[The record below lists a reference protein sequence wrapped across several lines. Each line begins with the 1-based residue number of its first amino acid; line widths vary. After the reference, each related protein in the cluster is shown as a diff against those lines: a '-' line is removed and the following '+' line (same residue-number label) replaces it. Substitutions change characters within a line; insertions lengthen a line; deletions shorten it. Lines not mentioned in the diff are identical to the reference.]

1 MGNRRFFLP
10 REAIDTEAATVSLTD
25 AALVNQ
31 LRAVLRLK
39 AGEEILVLDGQGNL
53 YRCLLRTLT
62 KSVGQA
68 EIIAVE
74 KACGDPCVDVTVALP
89 LLKGDRFDWAI
100 QKLTELGAARVVPV
114 ISDRTVVKKTSAI
127 KLARW
132 QAIAREAAEQCER
145 ATIPQV
151 VVPSAL
157 SELVTGSGAS
167 QTPPADISFICA
179 ERRGAP
185 LLKTMLHNYRIEFG
199 RPQRVRVLVGPEG
212 GFSDREV
219 ESASA
224 AGFVPV
230 SLGERILRSETA
242 ALLALAVIVC
252 ALEE

>member
-1 MGNRRFFLP
+1 MGHRRFFLP
-10 REAIDTEAATVSLTD
+10 AEAIDTKAATVSLTD

-62 KSVGQA
+62 KSAGRA

-74 KACGDPCVDVTVALP
+74 RAGGDPCVEVTVALP

-100 QKLTELGAARVVPV
+100 QKLTELGAARVVPL
-114 ISDRTVVKKTSAI
+114 ISDRTVVKQKSAPR
-127 KLARW
+127 LARW

-145 ATIPQV
+145 ATIPQI

-157 SELVTGSGAS
+157 SEFVTGSGTS
-167 QTPPADISFICA
+167 NGPPADIAFICA
-179 ERRGAP
+179 ERRAAP
-185 LLKTMLHNYRIEFG
+185 LLKTLLHNHRIEFG
-199 RPQRVRVLVGPEG
+199 QPLRVRALIGPEG
-212 GFSDREV
+212 GFSEREV
-219 ESASA
+219 ESAVA

-242 ALLALAVIVC
+242 ALYALAVVVSE
-252 ALEE
+252 LEE

>member
-1 MGNRRFFLP
+1 MGHRRFFLP
-10 REAIDTEAATVSLTD
+10 VEAIDTEAATVSLTD

-62 KSVGQA
+62 KSAGWA
-68 EIIAVE
+68 EIIATE
-74 KACGDPCVDVTVALP
+74 KAGGDPLVDVTVALP
-89 LLKGDRFDWAI
+89 LLKGNRFDWAI

-114 ISDRTVVKKTSAI
+114 ISDRTVVKPESAL

-145 ATIPQV
+145 ATVPQV
-151 VVPSAL
+151 VTPSGL
-157 SELVTGSGAS
+157 SEFVTGSGTS
-167 QTPPADISFICA
+167 QAPPADISFICA
-179 ERRGAP
+179 ERRAAP
-185 LLKTMLHNYRIEFG
+185 LLKTLLHRYRTEIGE
-199 RPQRVRVLVGPEG
+199 PLRVRVLVGPEG

-219 ESASA
+219 ESALA

-230 SLGERILRSETA
+230 CLGERILRSETA
-242 ALLALAVIVC
+242 ALYALAVIISE
-252 ALEE
+252 LEK